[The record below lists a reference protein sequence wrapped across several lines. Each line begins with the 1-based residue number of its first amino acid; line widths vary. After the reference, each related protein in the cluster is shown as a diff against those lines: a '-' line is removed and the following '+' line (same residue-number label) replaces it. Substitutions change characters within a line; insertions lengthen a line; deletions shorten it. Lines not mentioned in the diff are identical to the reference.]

1 MEQTASNKNTDMES
15 TFAKSG
21 PTTDSQPTPNTF
33 FTMHANTDPMI
44 LAWHYYNAHK
54 QADVWL

>member
-1 MEQTASNKNTDMES
+1 MKWKTCKLSYMEQTASNKNTDMES

-33 FTMHANTDPMI
+33 FTMHANTDPLI
-44 LAWHYYNAHK
+44 LA
-54 QADVWL
+54 